1 LSITYGLS
9 LDREGEQQWD
19 GIPVSTAIS
28 EAAKLDANRP
38 QGDTEVNGSVLPED
52 VLRDA
57 PSYTP
62 HPHELADLEL
72 LLSGAYRPL
81 TGFLGRADLD
91 ALRRRGRLADGT
103 PWPVP
108 VTLEIPAELA
118 TAVVLDDPLH
128 RTVILTD
135 PEGAPVAALE
145 VTDVWPIAERRY
157 NAGGTVRRMGD
168 GGHGPFQRLRRTP
181 EEVTALLPPGRVLG
195 VIADRPLHR
204 PQLAQIAHA
213 ARTLAAHL
221 LILIPVSGPGP
232 DGLPPEALVRAIFAA
247 RDRMPPA
254 TVVAVPLMPRGDE
267 LRDAL
272 LRSRV
277 AAAYGVTHV
286 LSTGEM
292 LSGAGLR
299 VLVPRELAYDNRDG
313 QWRWRDD
320 IPPRNRRLAMTP
332 TEIDDLLDR
341 GFPLPEWHTPPA
353 VAKELVR
360 ARPPRRNRGLVV
372 LFTGY
377 SGSGKSTIARGLAD
391 SLREDGQRTIT
402 LLDGDVVRRELSA
415 GLGFSKADR
424 DRNVRRIG
432 WVAAEVGR
440 HRGMAVAC
448 PIAPYENARAAVRA
462 MAVEAGA
469 GFVLVHVNTPL
480 EVCEQRDRKGLYA
493 RARAGQLRGMT
504 GIDDP
509 YEAPAKAE
517 LTIDTSTMSVSDAVE
532 LVHAYLVENGWVEPK
547 LT

>member
-1 LSITYGLS
+1 M
-9 LDREGEQQWD
+9 
-19 GIPVSTAIS
+19 
-28 EAAKLDANRP
+28 
-38 QGDTEVNGSVLPED
+38 
-52 VLRDA
+52 
-57 PSYTP
+57 
-62 HPHELADLEL
+62 
-72 LLSGAYRPL
+72 
-81 TGFLGRADLD
+81 
-91 ALRRRGRLADGT
+91 
-103 PWPVP
+103 
-108 VTLEIPAELA
+108 
-118 TAVVLDDPLH
+118 
-128 RTVILTD
+128 LTD

-145 VTDVWPIAERRY
+145 VTDVWPTSERL
-157 NAGGTVRRMGD
+157 
-168 GGHGPFQRLRRTP
+168 LRRRRHGAP
-181 EEVTALLPPGRVLG
+181 DGRRRARAVPAAAAYARRRSGRCCRPGRVLG

-254 TVVAVPLMPRGDE
+254 TIVAVPLLPRGDE
-267 LRDAL
+267 MRDAL
-272 LRSRV
+272 LRARV

-292 LSGAGLR
+292 LSGGGLR

-332 TEIDDLLDR
+332 AEIDDLLDR

-353 VAKELVR
+353 VAKELARV
-360 ARPPRRNRGLVV
+360 RPPRRHRGLVV
-372 LFTGY
+372 FFTGF

-391 SLREDGQRTIT
+391 SLRESGERTIT

-432 WVAAEVGR
+432 WVAAEVAR
-440 HRGMAVAC
+440 HRGHGDRLPDRAVRR
-448 PIAPYENARAAVRA
+448 APGRPSARWPPRPAPASCWCTWPPRSRSASSATARAC
-462 MAVEAGA
+462 
-469 GFVLVHVNTPL
+469 TPGPAP
-480 EVCEQRDRKGLYA
+480 VSCA
-493 RARAGQLRGMT
+493 GMT

-509 YEAPAKAE
+509 YEEPTDAE
-517 LTIDTSTMSVSDAVE
+517 LTLDTTDHDRARGDRRRAGLPGGERLGGAQTEVSPSRRRE
-532 LVHAYLVENGWVEPK
+532 
-547 LT
+547 

>member
-1 LSITYGLS
+1 
-9 LDREGEQQWD
+9 
-19 GIPVSTAIS
+19 
-28 EAAKLDANRP
+28 
-38 QGDTEVNGSVLPED
+38 VNGSVLPDD

-62 HPHELADLEL
+62 RAYELADLEL

-81 TGFLGRADLD
+81 TGFLGGADLTS
-91 ALRRRGRLADGT
+91 LRRRGRLTDGT
-103 PWPVP
+103 SWPVA
-108 VTLEIPAELA
+108 VTLEIPGEMAERLDLEDPQRR
-118 TAVVLDDPLH
+118 AVVL
-128 RTVILTD
+128 TD
-135 PEGAPVAALE
+135 LEGAPVAAID
-145 VTDVWPIAERRY
+145 VTDAWPTGDGRWGV
-157 NAGGTVRRMGD
+157 GGTVIRMGE
-168 GGHGPFQRLRRTP
+168 GGTGPFQRLRRTP
-181 EEVTALLPPGRVLG
+181 EEVRALLPPGRVLG

-221 LILIPVSGPGP
+221 LIIVPVIGPGP
-232 DGLPPEALVRAIFAA
+232 DGLPPEALIRSIFAA

-254 TVVAVPLMPRGDE
+254 TIVAVPLMSRGDE
-267 LRDAL
+267 MRDAL
-272 LRSRV
+272 LRARV
-277 AAAYGVTHV
+277 AGAYGVTHV

-320 IPPRNRRLAMTP
+320 IPPRNRRLAMTA
-332 TEIDDLLDR
+332 TEINDLLDR

-353 VAKELVR
+353 VAKELTRV
-360 ARPPRRNRGLVV
+360 RPPRRFRGLVV
-372 LFTGY
+372 FFTGL

-391 SLREDGQRTIT
+391 SMRETGERTIT

-415 GLGFSKADR
+415 GLGFTRADR

-432 WVAAEVGR
+432 WVAAEIAR

-448 PIAPYENARAAVRA
+448 PIAPYENARSAARA
-462 MAVEAGA
+462 MAADAGA
-469 GFVLVHVNTPL
+469 GFVLVHVSTPL

-504 GIDDP
+504 GVDDP
-509 YEAPAKAE
+509 YEEPTDAE
-517 LTIDTSTMSVSDAVE
+517 LVLDTTTMTVPEAIESV
-532 LVHAYLVENGWVEPK
+532 LGHLIENGWVEPK
-547 LT
+547 LS